1 MKGHFSD
8 MESPLRYNFR
18 DVLRVPASALSAKQ
32 ILVMTLFLLG
42 GLAIYDLFAY
52 AAFALNGDPLD
63 LVFNTFGFFPFAE
76 LHFVAMSARAVY
88 WIGAGAAVL
97 TVMLGFF
104 AVSAFN
110 IEAIRGNRFM
120 TPSEG
125 IRFAFKRLPQIF
137 LAELSIV
144 AFVAVIVGL
153 FALLG
158 LVSRIPYV
166 GEWIYT
172 ALLAIPNFIIA
183 LFAIFIIFVLS
194 LTVLLLPAVAAAER
208 QGETFTAI
216 LETFSTIILQPFRW
230 FGYTIYSIGAAKICG
245 FIYAYFA
252 FRAVQ
257 FLTWSAGLGGGSDVG
272 RLVKSGLSHLPIRSD
287 IATQVFNIFPGVP
300 FGVRLYEH
308 VGYPSHEPIT
318 QFMAFMLFLIFAS
331 ILGYT
336 LAIVAAGQA
345 RGYVVLRYLKDEY
358 NIASEEPLFFKDEPV
373 NDAVTET
380 ETGTGNDI
388 P

>member
-1 MKGHFSD
+1 
-8 MESPLRYNFR
+8 MESPLRHNFK
-18 DVLRVPASALSAKQ
+18 DVLRAPASALSAKQ
-32 ILVMTLFLLG
+32 ILVMTLFLLA
-42 GLAIYDLFAY
+42 GLAVYDLFAY

-63 LVFNTFGFFPFAE
+63 LAFDTFGFFPFE
-76 LHFVAMSARAVY
+76 GLHFAALGALMVY
-88 WIGAGAAVL
+88 WIGVGLAVL
-97 TVMLGFF
+97 AVMLGFF
-104 AVSAFN
+104 AVSAFS

-120 TPSEG
+120 TPMEG

-137 LAELSIV
+137 LSELSIA

-158 LVSRIPYV
+158 LVSRIPFI
-166 GEWIYT
+166 GEWVFT

-230 FGYTIYSIGAAKICG
+230 FGYTLYSIGAAKICG

-257 FLTWSAGLGGGSDVG
+257 FLTWSAGLGGGGDVG
-272 RLVKSGLSHLPIRSD
+272 RLVKSGLRHLPIQSD
-287 IATQVFNIFPGVP
+287 AVTQVFNVFPGIP
-300 FGVRLYEH
+300 FGVKLIEY
-308 VGYPSHEPIT
+308 VGYPSHDAIT
-318 QFMAFMLFLIFAS
+318 QFMAFMLFLILAS
-331 ILGYT
+331 IVGYS
-336 LAIVAAGQA
+336 LAIIAAGQA

-380 ETGTGNDI
+380 ETNGPTSQ
-388 P
+388 

>member
-1 MKGHFSD
+1 

-18 DVLRVPASALSAKQ
+18 DVLRAPASALSAKQ

-42 GLAIYDLFAY
+42 GMVVYDLFAY
-52 AAFALNGDPLD
+52 AAFWLNSDPLQ
-63 LVFNTFGFFPFAE
+63 LVFDTYGFFPFAP
-76 LHFVAMSARAVY
+76 LHFDAISAQLVF
-88 WIGAGAAVL
+88 WIGVVAAVL

-125 IRFAFKRLPQIF
+125 IRFAFRRLPQIF

-158 LVSRIPYV
+158 LVSRIPFI

-172 ALLAIPNFIIA
+172 VLLAIPNFIIA

-208 QGETFTAI
+208 QGETFSAI

-230 FGYTIYSIGAAKICG
+230 FGYTLYSIGAAKVCG

-257 FLTWSAGLGGGSDVG
+257 FLVWSSSLGGGSDIG
-272 RLVKSGLSHLPIRSD
+272 RLVKAGLRHLPVQSD
-287 IATQVFNIFPGVP
+287 LAAQVFNVFPGVP
-300 FGVRLYEH
+300 FGVKLSEY
-308 VGYPSHEPIT
+308 VGYPSHDAIT
-318 QFMAFMLFLIFAS
+318 HFMAIMLFLIFAS
-331 ILGYT
+331 ILGYS
-336 LAIVAAGQA
+336 LAIIAAGQA

-358 NIASEEPLFFKDEPV
+358 SIASEEPLFFKDEPV
-373 NDAVTET
+373 NDAVAET
-380 ETGTGNDI
+380 TTDSEQSS
-388 P
+388 

>member
-1 MKGHFSD
+1 
-8 MESPLRYNFR
+8 MESPLRHNFR

-42 GLAIYDLFAY
+42 GLAVYDLFAY
-52 AAFALNGDPLD
+52 AAFYFNGDPLRLIYD
-63 LVFNTFGFFPFAE
+63 TFGFFPFTEVSFLAG
-76 LHFVAMSARAVY
+76 SAKAVY
-88 WIGAGAAVL
+88 WIGVGLAVL
-97 TVMLGFF
+97 SVMLGFF
-104 AVSAFN
+104 AVSALN

-120 TPSEG
+120 SPREA

-230 FGYTIYSIGAAKICG
+230 FGYTIYSFAAAKVCG

-252 FRAVQ
+252 FRAVE
-257 FLTWSAGLGGGSDVG
+257 FLVWSSALGGGSDLG
-272 RLVKSGLSHLPIRSD
+272 RLVKSGLTHLPVRSD
-287 IATQVFNIFPGVP
+287 VVEQVFNIFPGVP
-300 FGVRLYEH
+300 FGVKLWDY
-308 VGYPSHEPIT
+308 VGYPSHDAIS

-331 ILGYT
+331 ILGYS
-336 LAIVAAGQA
+336 LAIIAAGQA
-345 RGYVVLRYLKDEY
+345 RTYVVLRYMKDEY
-358 NIASEEPLFFKDEPV
+358 NIASEDPLFFKDEPV
-373 NDAVTET
+373 NDAVAET
-380 ETGTGNDI
+380 ATDEQGS
-388 P
+388 